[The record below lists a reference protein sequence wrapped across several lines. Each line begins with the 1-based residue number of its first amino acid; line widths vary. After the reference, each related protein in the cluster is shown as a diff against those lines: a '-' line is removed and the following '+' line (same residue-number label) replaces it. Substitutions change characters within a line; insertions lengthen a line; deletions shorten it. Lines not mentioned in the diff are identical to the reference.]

1 MAEPIY
7 PWLTPYWQT
16 LEHYLRQQR
25 IPQAVLITGRA
36 GIGKRQL
43 AECFAASVL
52 CERPSE
58 AWLACGHCHAC
69 VLRRAGT
76 HPDFIVLEPEAGKG
90 LGIDSVRDL
99 LARMALKPQF
109 EGQRMILIDAADT
122 LNPAAANAFL
132 KGLEEPGERTTI
144 IMVTDKPARLPITI
158 RSRCQHIQIT
168 ELDQAQIQTWLAQYQ
183 VTQVDALLALANG
196 SPLRALDYHEKNYL
210 ALAEQLF
217 DEWLSLRCERGHVN
231 VVKIAENWLKQPVD
245 AAILLDWMC
254 LWLVRLLKLFYGEK
268 VQTGFDSA
276 LQEIKSQLELA
287 QLCRYYQSV
296 LEGRQLVL
304 TQSNQQLLLEK
315 LLIEWS
321 QLGVKHG

>member
-1 MAEPIY
+1 MVEPVY

-25 IPQAVLITGRA
+25 IPQAVLIAGRA

-43 AECFAASVL
+43 AECFAASLL
-52 CERPSE
+52 CERLSDE
-58 AWLACGHCHAC
+58 WLACGHCHAC
-69 VLRRAGT
+69 VLRQAST
-76 HPDFIVLEPEAGKG
+76 HPDFIVLEPESGKG
-90 LGIDSVRDL
+90 LGIDSVRGL
-99 LARMALKPQF
+99 LAKMALKPQF
-109 EGQRMILIDAADT
+109 EGQRVILIDAADK

-144 IMVTDKPARLPITI
+144 ILVTDKPARLPMTI
-158 RSRCQHIQIT
+158 RSRCQQIQIT
-168 ELDQAQIQTWLAQYQ
+168 QLDQVQIQTWLAQHQ
-183 VTQVDALLALANG
+183 VMQADALLALANG

-210 ALAEQLF
+210 ALAGQVF
-217 DEWLSLRCERGHVN
+217 DEWLSLRRGRGQVN
-231 VVKIAENWLKQPVD
+231 VVKIAENWLKHPVEP
-245 AAILLDWMC
+245 AILLDWMC
-254 LWLVRLLKLFYGEK
+254 LWLVRLLKLFYGE
-268 VQTGFDSA
+268 GSDPA

-296 LEGRQLVL
+296 LEGRQLLL